1 MDVKLSLPLL
11 SSSSIRLLF
20 VIPFEITAIESL
32 VEVDDRKIVEC
43 AVTSRVWIK
52 EKGVRNI
59 FSMRLEDLRLE
70 NSRIILD

>member
-1 MDVKLSLPLL
+1 MDVKFSLPLL

-59 FSMRLEDLRLE
+59 LSMRLEDLRLE